1 MSKYKYCL
9 FSIFTLFIQGVAF
22 ADDPLLSEEFFESPA
37 KEDDSADSSFGE
49 NTVDFIEPP
58 PPLPE
63 EKSERPM
70 FKRHSF
76 SGGIGI
82 SSGYFALNGT
92 VRSFFS
98 KYFLWEN
105 NLFYRRELG
114 TLDDKEYSLEFYG
127 VDSALVAQYQV
138 VKLLTPFIGAGPG
151 IEMWSQM
158 YDELEFDK
166 GNSLNATLFLGTNIN
181 MTEHLILQLRHVTK
195 MYLTDQPI
203 KLSDRKT
210 KEDSTVSYFQVYFM
224 VSF

>member
-1 MSKYKYCL
+1 MSKLKYHL
-9 FSIFTLFIQGVAF
+9 FSLVILFLSPPAF
-22 ADDPLLSEEFFESPA
+22 AEDPLLTEEFFESPA
-37 KEDDSADSSFGE
+37 KEDDSADSTFGDTE
-49 NTVDFIEPP
+49 VDFIEPP
-58 PPLPE
+58 PPVTE
-63 EKSERPM
+63 EPSSGPM

-82 SSGYFALNGT
+82 SSGYFAMNGT

-98 KYFLWEN
+98 DYFLWEN

-114 TLDDKEYSLEFYG
+114 TLDDKDFSLEFYG
-127 VDSALVAQYQV
+127 LDSALVAQYKV

-151 IEMWSQM
+151 VEMWSQL

-166 GNSLNATLFLGTNIN
+166 GNSLNATLFVGTNIN

-210 KEDSTVSYFQVYFM
+210 EQDSTISYFQVYFM